1 MLVRLRYPGIAFAFS
16 ITESIPPAV
25 TVPNPKIT
33 IRAIVITILCI
44 KSEVLAARN
53 PPSVV

>member
-1 MLVRLRYPGIAFAFS
+1 M
-16 ITESIPPAV
+16 PPAV

-44 KSEVLAARN
+44 KSEVLAARK
-53 PPSVV
+53 PPSVVYKTITTALITIAVK